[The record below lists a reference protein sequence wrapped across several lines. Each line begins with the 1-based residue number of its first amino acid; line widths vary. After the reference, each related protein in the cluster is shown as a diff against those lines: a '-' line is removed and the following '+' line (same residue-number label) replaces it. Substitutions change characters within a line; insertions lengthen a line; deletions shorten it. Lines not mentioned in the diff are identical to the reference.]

1 MGGAKNLKL
10 RKRKRAKARAQG
22 GNIFVWAKCRHNSL
36 VVHFKNVAGF
46 RGKDPSRRG
55 RIRKA
60 SPPPEA
66 ETLFTRKS
74 SYCFQRVLTI
84 AILSVRPSVRLS
96 HWWISQ
102 KRCKLESPNLHR
114 RLPGRRKVLGTVK
127 LFHKFEGG
135 HPERGR

>member
-60 SPPPEA
+60 SPP
-66 ETLFTRKS
+66 
-74 SYCFQRVLTI
+74 
-84 AILSVRPSVRLS
+84 
-96 HWWISQ
+96 Q
-102 KRCKLESPNLHR
+102 KLKHFLRAKAATAFSAS
-114 RLPGRRKVLGTVK
+114 
-127 LFHKFEGG
+127 
-135 HPERGR
+135 